1 MKFHYSPSF
10 ILIRYCLITKMV
22 EFSGRHSFIVT
33 LFPFPKFPTWWSIS
47 FTFSSKL
54 QLLYMCVYI
63 CKCLSVPFLL
73 MVCVEET
80 ELFSTPLSSS
90 VFKCFQLRIDSVEW
104 MMRIIQIE
112 PKKQWEIQINRQ
124 SHFCYIDATGVDRTD
139 QIVIDRKWL

>member
-1 MKFHYSPSF
+1 MIYFFHF
-10 ILIRYCLITKMV
+10 FV
-22 EFSGRHSFIVT
+22 
-33 LFPFPKFPTWWSIS
+33 
-47 FTFSSKL
+47 KL

-90 VFKCFQLRIDSVEW
+90 VFKCFQLKIDSVKC

-112 PKKQWEIQINRQ
+112 PKKQ
-124 SHFCYIDATGVDRTD
+124 
-139 QIVIDRKWL
+139 